1 MLDIITRKEIKLKQ
15 GLSIPKQI
23 FKMVKGYWKG
33 IKRTFSIST
42 YTSWKQGLLINKYI
56 NWWMNGQEIKRTFLF
71 TRLGINANI
80 LY

>member
-15 GLSIPKQI
+15 GLLIPKQI
-23 FKMVKGYWKG
+23 FKMVKRYWKG